1 MKVTLI
7 YPAVGRKAGKPYV
20 RAWQMEPLSM
30 AVLAS
35 LMPPDVEVAFYDDR
49 MEPIDYDEPTD
60 LAIISVE
67 TFTALRAYSIARE
80 FRQRGVPVV
89 MGGYHAT
96 LIPEE
101 VQEHADAVVVG
112 DAEPV
117 WDRLLN
123 DARAGRLHSSYDGR
137 GRRELV
143 NLRPRRSIF
152 DKRNYQN
159 ITLVEYARGCHFKCD
174 FCSITAVHRAG
185 QNHRPA
191 RDVAAEMEES
201 GSRRFFIVDDNI
213 VSQPVKARELCRE
226 ITPLDIR
233 WVGQA
238 SIHIASDDELLE
250 MMVASG
256 CCGLLI
262 GMESIDVD
270 NLAAMGKEWNNAQTS
285 YEASLRQFRK
295 HGLAVYG
302 TFVFGY
308 DADDRQVIEQSVQFA
323 REQQLFLAAFNHLV
337 PFPGTPLY
345 RRLREQR
352 KLLQDKWWLDPEGRV
367 GDVVFRPA
375 RMHPAELQDGCLWA
389 RRKFY
394 SWGSI
399 LDRMMDRKA
408 NASSL
413 TMLGVYLGLNLG
425 SHFDIDLRQ
434 GLQLGV
440 AAEDAP
446 SSHGSIRIHASD
458 RRRRSR
464 DASGACR

>member
-1 MKVTLI
+1 MKATLI
-7 YPAVGRKAGKPYV
+7 YPAVGRKEGKPYV
-20 RAWQMEPLSM
+20 RAWQMQPLSM

-60 LAIISVE
+60 VAVISVE
-67 TFTALRAYSIARE
+67 TFTALRAYAIARE
-80 FRQRGVPVV
+80 FRDRGVPVV

-101 VQEHADAVVVG
+101 VQQHADAVVVG

-117 WDRLLN
+117 WARVMADIRAERLEPRYN
-123 DARAGRLHSSYDGR
+123 GR
-137 GRRELV
+137 GRRELTGV
-143 NLRPRRSIF
+143 LPRRSIF
-152 DKRNYQN
+152 GDRRYQN
-159 ITLVEYARGCHFKCD
+159 ITLVEYARGCHFQCD
-174 FCSITAVHRAG
+174 FCSITAAHGAG

-191 RDVAAEMEES
+191 REVAAEMEAS
-201 GSRRFFIVDDNI
+201 GSRQFFIVDDNI
-213 VSQPVKARELCRE
+213 VSQRTKARELCSE
-226 ITPLDIR
+226 LAPLSIR

-238 SIHIASDDELLE
+238 SIHIAGDDELLE
-250 MMVASG
+250 LMVQSG
-256 CCGLLI
+256 CCGVLI
-262 GMESIDVD
+262 GMESIHPD
-270 NLAAMGKEWNNAQTS
+270 NLQAMGKSWNTAHAD
-285 YEASLRQFRK
+285 YDASLRQFRK

-323 REQQLFLAAFNHLV
+323 REHQLFLAAFNHLV

-345 RRLREQR
+345 RRLREQG
-352 KLLQDKWWLDPEGRV
+352 KLLVDKWWLDPQGRV

-375 RMHPAELQDGCLWA
+375 KLSPSELQEGCLWA

-399 LDRMMDRKA
+399 LDRMFDRQA
-408 NASSL
+408 NASTL
-413 TMLGVYLGLNLG
+413 MMLGVYLGLNLG

-440 AAEDAP
+440 GGDVARD
-446 SSHGSIRIHASD
+446 SKSSIRVRGGDS
-458 RRRRSR
+458 RRRT
-464 DASGACR
+464 GAATRVGG